1 MDFIKKEIKNHKIFS
16 RWEALEKGWNSHLG
30 EIDALLIKDGIEDE
44 ETIKIKTL
52 AF

>member
-1 MDFIKKEIKNHKIFS
+1 MEFIKKEIRNHKIFS
-16 RWEALEKGWNSHLG
+16 RWESLEKEWDEHLG